1 VTGVR
6 DLLVLA
12 AIGAAITLLFANGAL
27 DLAAARLFYSPRGED
42 HWPFGG
48 QIPWSLLYKMAP
60 WITASL
66 VLSAMG
72 ALAVGLARK
81 REEWRREATFVLLVL
96 VLGPGLLV
104 NGVLKDHW
112 NRPRPRDV
120 IEFGGPW
127 HYAAAPLR
135 GEGGKSFPCGHCSV
149 GFLYGVGWWIWR
161 RRRPRLAAGAL
172 AAGVVVGTVLGIG
185 RIAAGGHFASDVV
198 WSAYIAL
205 GLAHIL
211 HSHPIRTPRRAY
223 LLPILAGAGGV
234 CILLALFVMP
244 HGTDVR
250 DEIPLASRPEVFAL
264 SAQQANVEIVL
275 VDAGEAVSIT
285 GELHGFGLPT
295 SRLGT
300 GSHFEPSPVP
310 TLRYAVL
317 QQGWFTDLD
326 ASLTVRL
333 PAAGLQHIEVRLDRG
348 HVKVTD
354 ATRAQVVASGAVKLD
369 LRTASSDPLRSR
381 AAAH

>member
-1 VTGVR
+1 MKGVR
-6 DLLVLA
+6 DLLVLG

-27 DLAAARLFYSPRGED
+27 DLATARLFYSPGED

-48 QIPWSLLYKMAP
+48 ELPWSLLYKMAP

-66 VLSAMG
+66 VLGAIG
-72 ALAVGLARK
+72 ALVVGFVRK
-81 REEWRREATFVLLVL
+81 REQLRREATFVLLAL

-127 HYAAAPLR
+127 HYAPAPLR

-172 AAGVVVGTVLGIG
+172 AAAVVIGTALGLG
-185 RIAAGGHFASDVV
+185 RIAAGRHFASDVV

-205 GLAHIL
+205 GLAHVLYAHVI
-211 HSHPIRTPRRAY
+211 PIARRAY
-223 LLPILAGAGGV
+223 ALPLVAGAGGV

-250 DEIPLASRPEVFAL
+250 DEIALVSRPKVFAL

-275 VDAGEAVSIT
+275 VDAGEAVSVT

-300 GSHFEPSPVP
+300 ATHYEPSPVP
-310 TLRYAVL
+310 TLRYAVE

-333 PAAGLQHIEVRLDRG
+333 PAAGLQHIVVRLGRG

-354 ATRAQVVASGAVKLD
+354 ATRAQLVASGAVKLD
-369 LRTASSDPLRSR
+369 LRTASSDQPRSR
-381 AAAH
+381 AAAR

>member
-1 VTGVR
+1 MTGVR
-6 DLLVLA
+6 HLLVLA
-12 AIGAAITLLFANGAL
+12 AIGAAITALFATGAL
-27 DLAAARLFYSPRGED
+27 DLAAARLFYRPGGD
-42 HWPFGG
+42 HWPFSAEL
-48 QIPWSLLYKMAP
+48 PWSLLYKTAP

-66 VLSAMG
+66 VLGAMG
-72 ALAVGLARK
+72 ALAVGVARK
-81 REEWRREATFVLLVL
+81 REQWRRDATFVLLTL

-112 NRPRPRDV
+112 NRPRPRDL

-127 HYAAAPLR
+127 HYAVAPLR

-149 GFLYGVGWWIWR
+149 GFLYGIGWWIWR
-161 RRRPRLAAGAL
+161 RRWPRLAAGAL
-172 AAGVVVGTVLGIG
+172 AAGLVVGTALGIG
-185 RIAAGGHFASDVV
+185 RIAAGGHFPSDVV

-211 HSHPIRTPRRAY
+211 HSHPIPMLRRTHVVP
-223 LLPILAGAGGV
+223 LLAGAGGV

-244 HGTDVR
+244 HGTEVR
-250 DEIPLASRPEVFAL
+250 DEIALAALTPPPRVFAI
-264 SAQQANVEIVL
+264 SATAAYVEIVL
-275 VDAGEAVSIT
+275 VDAGTVVSVV

-300 GSHFEPSPVP
+300 VSHYEPSPVP
-310 TLRYAVL
+310 TLRYAIE

-333 PAAGLQHIEVRLDRG
+333 PAAALQHVVVQVDRG
-348 HVKVTD
+348 NVKVTD
-354 ATRAQVVASGAVKLD
+354 ATRAHVVASGAVKFD
-369 LRTASSDPLRSR
+369 LGGR
-381 AAAH
+381 

>member
-1 VTGVR
+1 MKGVR

-12 AIGAAITLLFANGAL
+12 AIGAAITLVFANGAL
-27 DLAAARLFYSPRGED
+27 DLATARFFYSSGED

-66 VLSAMG
+66 VLGAMG
-72 ALAVGLARK
+72 ALVVGFVRK
-81 REEWRREATFVLLVL
+81 REPWRREAAFVLLAL
-96 VLGPGLLV
+96 VLGPGLVV

-149 GFLYGVGWWIWR
+149 GFLYAVGWWIWR

-172 AAGVVVGTVLGIG
+172 AAGVVVGTALGIG

-198 WSAYIAL
+198 WSGYIAL
-205 GLAHIL
+205 GLAYVLYAHVI
-211 HSHPIRTPRRAY
+211 PIARRAY
-223 LLPILAGAGGV
+223 ALPLIAGAGGV

-250 DEIPLASRPEVFAL
+250 DEIPLASRPKVFAL
-264 SAQQANVEIVL
+264 SAPQANVEIVL
-275 VDAGEAVSIT
+275 VDAGSVVSVV

-300 GSHFEPSPVP
+300 GSHVELSPVP
-310 TLRYAVL
+310 TLRYAVE

-333 PAAGLQHIEVRLDRG
+333 PAAGLQHIVVRLGRG
-348 HVKVTD
+348 NVKVTD
-354 ATRAQVVASGAVKLD
+354 ATRAQLVASGAVKLD
-369 LRTASSDPLRSR
+369 LRTASSDRLRSR

>member
-1 VTGVR
+1 VR
-6 DLLVLA
+6 DLLLLA

-27 DLAAARLFYSPRGED
+27 DLATARLFYSPAED
-42 HWPFGG
+42 HWPFGAEM
-48 QIPWSLLYKMAP
+48 PWSLLYKMAP

-66 VLSAMG
+66 VLGAMA
-72 ALAVGLARK
+72 ALLVSFARK
-81 REEWRREATFVLLVL
+81 REEWRREATLVLLTL

-112 NRPRPRDV
+112 NRPRPRDLV
-120 IEFGGPW
+120 EFGGPW

-161 RRRPRLAAGAL
+161 RRRPRLAAGTL
-172 AAGVVVGTVLGIG
+172 AAGLAVGTALGIG

-198 WSAYIAL
+198 WSAYIAF

-211 HSHPIRTPRRAY
+211 HSHPISFPRRAHV
-223 LLPILAGAGGV
+223 LPLLAGAGGV

-244 HGTDVR
+244 HGTEVR
-250 DEIPLASRPEVFAL
+250 DEVTLAMHPKVFEL
-264 SAQQANVEIVL
+264 SASVANVEIVL
-275 VDAGEAVSIT
+275 VDAGETVSVA

-295 SRLGT
+295 SHLAAGARYAAA
-300 GSHFEPSPVP
+300 PVP
-310 TLRYAVL
+310 TLRYAIE

-326 ASLTVRL
+326 ASVKVRL
-333 PAAGLQHIEVRLDRG
+333 PAAGLQQVVVRLERG
-348 HVKVTD
+348 NVKVTD
-354 ATRAQVVASGAVKLD
+354 ATRAKVVASGAVKLD
-369 LRTASSDPLRSR
+369 LRITSSGD
-381 AAAH
+381 

>member
-1 VTGVR
+1 
-6 DLLVLA
+6 
-12 AIGAAITLLFANGAL
+12 
-27 DLAAARLFYSPRGED
+27 
-42 HWPFGG
+42 
-48 QIPWSLLYKMAP
+48 MAP

-66 VLSAMG
+66 VLGAMG
-72 ALAVGLARK
+72 ALAFGFVRK
-81 REEWRREATFVLLVL
+81 HDEWRREATFVLLTL

-112 NRPRPRDV
+112 NRPRPRDL

-172 AAGVVVGTVLGIG
+172 AVGVVVGTALGIG
-185 RIAAGGHFASDVV
+185 RIAAGGHFVSDIV

-205 GLAHIL
+205 GLAHML
-211 HSHPIRTPRRAY
+211 HSHLMPVARRARA
-223 LLPILAGAGGV
+223 LPLIAGAGGV

-244 HGTDVR
+244 HGTEVR
-250 DEIPLASRPEVFAL
+250 DEVTLARHPKVFEL
-264 SAQQANVEIVL
+264 SASVANVEIVL
-275 VDAGEAVSIT
+275 VDAGETVSVA

-295 SRLGT
+295 SHLAAGA
-300 GSHFEPSPVP
+300 HYEPAPVP
-310 TLRYAVL
+310 TLRYAIE

-326 ASLTVRL
+326 ASLQVRL
-333 PAAGLQHIEVRLDRG
+333 PAAGLQQVVVRLERG
-348 HVKVTD
+348 NIKVTD
-354 ATRAQVVASGAVKLD
+354 ATRAKVVASGAVKLD
-369 LRTASSDPLRSR
+369 LRIASSDLLKPH
-381 AAAH
+381 AAAR

>member
-1 VTGVR
+1 MR
-6 DLLVLA
+6 DVLVLA
-12 AIGAAITLLFANGAL
+12 TIGAAITLLFANGAL
-27 DLAAARLFYSPRGED
+27 DLAAARLFYSPGEE

-48 QIPWSLLYKMAP
+48 EMPWSLLYKVAP

-66 VLSAMG
+66 VLGAMG
-72 ALAVGLARK
+72 ALALGLMHK
-81 REEWRREATFVLLVL
+81 REAWRREATFMLLAL

-120 IEFGGPW
+120 VEFGGPS
-127 HYAAAPLR
+127 HYVPAPLR

-161 RRRPRLAAGAL
+161 RRRPRLAAVALATGAL
-172 AAGVVVGTVLGIG
+172 VGTALGIG

-211 HSHPIRTPRRAY
+211 QVH
-223 LLPILAGAGGV
+223 LLPIARRGRALPLIAGAGGV
-234 CILLALFVMP
+234 CVLLALFVMP
-244 HGTDVR
+244 HGAEVR
-250 DEIPLASRPEVFAL
+250 DEVPLASRPQVFEL
-264 SAQQANVEIVL
+264 SAKVANVEIML
-275 VDAGEAVSIT
+275 VDAGRALSVN

-300 GSHFEPSPVP
+300 ASYYEPSPVP
-310 TLRYAVL
+310 TLRYA
-317 QQGWFTDLD
+317 
-326 ASLTVRL
+326 
-333 PAAGLQHIEVRLDRG
+333 IEQEG
-348 HVKVTD
+348 
-354 ATRAQVVASGAVKLD
+354 
-369 LRTASSDPLRSR
+369 
-381 AAAH
+381 